1 MNKKASVV
9 VEGVFFK
16 IRVTITEQKA
26 IRIFN
31 DENIPFYD
39 FKPTCDKIGN
49 YLIHEGFVTT
59 KTPRIEVKMPS

>member
-39 FKPTCDKIGN
+39 FKPTCDKIGR
-49 YLIHEGFVTT
+49 YLIDEGFVIT
-59 KTPRIEVKMPS
+59 KTPRIEVKMP